1 MKDNERQEIEKFGQL
16 QENGI
21 FTMTIIGEI
30 EGHQLSA
37 QNAKTTKYEHM
48 IPALAKVEQDE
59 SIKGILILINTIGG
73 DVECGLA
80 IAELIASLSKPTVSL
95 VLGGSHSIGVPLAVA
110 ADHSF
115 IVKSATMMIH
125 PVRSS
130 GTFIG
135 VIQSYRN
142 IEKIQDRITTFI
154 SDHCKMK
161 KERVEELM
169 LHIGQQ
175 VKDVGMILSG
185 EEAVKEGL
193 IDPSTLIIDAKSGTS
208 GAGRGAKVPNLYCE
222 VNENIKA
229 YGVATH
235 RHTPEIEDQL
245 GYACGQEV
253 LINFTPHL
261 IPMNRG
267 ILVTAYASL
276 KKEVS
281 YEEVRAAYDKY
292 YADETFIRVLDK
304 DVCPQTKWVEGSN
317 FVDVNFKIDKRTNRI
332 IMMGAIDNLVKG
344 AAGQA
349 VQNMNL
355 LFGFEE
361 NEGLKLVPM
370 FP

>member
-1 MKDNERQEIEKFGQL
+1 MKDNETKEIEKFVQL

-21 FTMTIIGEI
+21 LIMTIVGEI

-48 IPALAKVEQDE
+48 IPLLAKAEQDQ

-80 IAELIASLSKPTVSL
+80 IAELIASLGKPTVSL

-154 SDHCKMK
+154 SDHCKMR

-175 VKDVGMILSG
+175 VKDVGTILSG
-185 EEAVKEGL
+185 EKAVQEGL
-193 IDPSTLIIDAKSGTS
+193 IDEMGGMKEATDKLIEK
-208 GAGRGAKVPNLYCE
+208 
-222 VNENIKA
+222 
-229 YGVATH
+229 
-235 RHTPEIEDQL
+235 
-245 GYACGQEV
+245 
-253 LINFTPHL
+253 INQSK
-261 IPMNRG
+261 N
-267 ILVTAYASL
+267 
-276 KKEVS
+276 K
-281 YEEVRAAYDKY
+281 
-292 YADETFIRVLDK
+292 
-304 DVCPQTKWVEGSN
+304 
-317 FVDVNFKIDKRTNRI
+317 
-332 IMMGAIDNLVKG
+332 
-344 AAGQA
+344 
-349 VQNMNL
+349 
-355 LFGFEE
+355 
-361 NEGLKLVPM
+361 
-370 FP
+370 

>member
-1 MKDNERQEIEKFGQL
+1 MKDNETKEIEKFGQL

-21 FTMTIIGEI
+21 LIMTIVGEI

-48 IPALAKVEQDE
+48 IPLLAKAEQDQ

-80 IAELIASLSKPTVSL
+80 IAELIASLGKPTVSL

-193 IDPSTLIIDAKSGTS
+193 IDEMGGIKEATDRLIEII
-208 GAGRGAKVPNLYCE
+208 NLCE
-222 VNENIKA
+222 NK
-229 YGVATH
+229 
-235 RHTPEIEDQL
+235 
-245 GYACGQEV
+245 
-253 LINFTPHL
+253 
-261 IPMNRG
+261 
-267 ILVTAYASL
+267 
-276 KKEVS
+276 
-281 YEEVRAAYDKY
+281 
-292 YADETFIRVLDK
+292 
-304 DVCPQTKWVEGSN
+304 
-317 FVDVNFKIDKRTNRI
+317 
-332 IMMGAIDNLVKG
+332 
-344 AAGQA
+344 
-349 VQNMNL
+349 
-355 LFGFEE
+355 
-361 NEGLKLVPM
+361 
-370 FP
+370 

>member
-1 MKDNERQEIEKFGQL
+1 MKDNETKEIEKFGQL

-21 FTMTIIGEI
+21 LIMTIVGEI

-48 IPALAKVEQDE
+48 IPLLAKAEQDQ

-80 IAELIASLSKPTVSL
+80 IAELIASLGKPT
-95 VLGGSHSIGVPLAVA
+95 VA

-154 SDHCKMK
+154 SDHCKMR

-175 VKDVGMILSG
+175 VKDVGTILSG
-185 EEAVKEGL
+185 EKAVQEGL
-193 IDPSTLIIDAKSGTS
+193 IDEMGGMKEATDKLIEK
-208 GAGRGAKVPNLYCE
+208 
-222 VNENIKA
+222 
-229 YGVATH
+229 
-235 RHTPEIEDQL
+235 
-245 GYACGQEV
+245 
-253 LINFTPHL
+253 INQSK
-261 IPMNRG
+261 N
-267 ILVTAYASL
+267 
-276 KKEVS
+276 K
-281 YEEVRAAYDKY
+281 
-292 YADETFIRVLDK
+292 
-304 DVCPQTKWVEGSN
+304 
-317 FVDVNFKIDKRTNRI
+317 
-332 IMMGAIDNLVKG
+332 
-344 AAGQA
+344 
-349 VQNMNL
+349 
-355 LFGFEE
+355 
-361 NEGLKLVPM
+361 
-370 FP
+370 

>member
-1 MKDNERQEIEKFGQL
+1 MKDNEAKEIEKFGQL

-21 FTMTIIGEI
+21 FILTIIGEI

-48 IPALAKVEQDE
+48 IPILAKAEQDE
-59 SIKGILILINTIGG
+59 GIKGILILINTVGG

-110 ADHSF
+110 SDHSF

-169 LHIGQQ
+169 LHIGEQ
-175 VKDVGMILSG
+175 VKDVGTILSG
-185 EEAVKEGL
+185 EKAVEEGL
-193 IDPSTLIIDAKSGTS
+193 IDEMGGIKEATDKLLEIINQSKN
-208 GAGRGAKVPNLYCE
+208 K
-222 VNENIKA
+222 
-229 YGVATH
+229 
-235 RHTPEIEDQL
+235 
-245 GYACGQEV
+245 
-253 LINFTPHL
+253 
-261 IPMNRG
+261 
-267 ILVTAYASL
+267 
-276 KKEVS
+276 
-281 YEEVRAAYDKY
+281 
-292 YADETFIRVLDK
+292 
-304 DVCPQTKWVEGSN
+304 
-317 FVDVNFKIDKRTNRI
+317 
-332 IMMGAIDNLVKG
+332 
-344 AAGQA
+344 
-349 VQNMNL
+349 
-355 LFGFEE
+355 
-361 NEGLKLVPM
+361 
-370 FP
+370 

>member
-1 MKDNERQEIEKFGQL
+1 MKDNETKEIEQFGQL

-21 FTMTIIGEI
+21 LIMTIVGEI

-48 IPALAKVEQDE
+48 IPLLAKAEQDQ

-80 IAELIASLSKPTVSL
+80 IAELIASLGKPTVSL

-185 EEAVKEGL
+185 EKAVQEGL
-193 IDPSTLIIDAKSGTS
+193 IDEMGGMKEATDKLIEK
-208 GAGRGAKVPNLYCE
+208 
-222 VNENIKA
+222 
-229 YGVATH
+229 
-235 RHTPEIEDQL
+235 
-245 GYACGQEV
+245 
-253 LINFTPHL
+253 INQSK
-261 IPMNRG
+261 N
-267 ILVTAYASL
+267 
-276 KKEVS
+276 K
-281 YEEVRAAYDKY
+281 
-292 YADETFIRVLDK
+292 
-304 DVCPQTKWVEGSN
+304 
-317 FVDVNFKIDKRTNRI
+317 
-332 IMMGAIDNLVKG
+332 
-344 AAGQA
+344 
-349 VQNMNL
+349 
-355 LFGFEE
+355 
-361 NEGLKLVPM
+361 
-370 FP
+370 

>member
-1 MKDNERQEIEKFGQL
+1 MKDNETKEIEKFGQL

-21 FTMTIIGEI
+21 LIMTIVGEI

-48 IPALAKVEQDE
+48 IPLLAKAEQDQ

-80 IAELIASLSKPTVSL
+80 IAELIASLGKPTVSL

-135 VIQSYRN
+135 VIQSYRY

-154 SDHCKMK
+154 SDHCKMR

-175 VKDVGMILSG
+175 VKDVGTILSG
-185 EEAVKEGL
+185 EKAVQEGL
-193 IDPSTLIIDAKSGTS
+193 IDEMGGMKEATDKLIEK
-208 GAGRGAKVPNLYCE
+208 
-222 VNENIKA
+222 
-229 YGVATH
+229 
-235 RHTPEIEDQL
+235 
-245 GYACGQEV
+245 
-253 LINFTPHL
+253 INQSK
-261 IPMNRG
+261 N
-267 ILVTAYASL
+267 
-276 KKEVS
+276 K
-281 YEEVRAAYDKY
+281 
-292 YADETFIRVLDK
+292 
-304 DVCPQTKWVEGSN
+304 
-317 FVDVNFKIDKRTNRI
+317 
-332 IMMGAIDNLVKG
+332 
-344 AAGQA
+344 
-349 VQNMNL
+349 
-355 LFGFEE
+355 
-361 NEGLKLVPM
+361 
-370 FP
+370 

>member
-1 MKDNERQEIEKFGQL
+1 MKDNETKEIEKFGQL

-21 FTMTIIGEI
+21 FIMTIIGEI

-48 IPALAKVEQDE
+48 IPILAKAEQDE

-80 IAELIASLSKPTVSL
+80 IAELIASVSKPTVSL

-161 KERVEELM
+161 KEKVEELM

-175 VKDVGMILSG
+175 VKDVGTILSG
-185 EEAVKEGL
+185 EKAVQEGL
-193 IDPSTLIIDAKSGTS
+193 IDEMGGIKEATDKLIEIINQS
-208 GAGRGAKVPNLYCE
+208 
-222 VNENIKA
+222 ENK
-229 YGVATH
+229 
-235 RHTPEIEDQL
+235 
-245 GYACGQEV
+245 
-253 LINFTPHL
+253 
-261 IPMNRG
+261 
-267 ILVTAYASL
+267 
-276 KKEVS
+276 
-281 YEEVRAAYDKY
+281 
-292 YADETFIRVLDK
+292 
-304 DVCPQTKWVEGSN
+304 
-317 FVDVNFKIDKRTNRI
+317 
-332 IMMGAIDNLVKG
+332 
-344 AAGQA
+344 
-349 VQNMNL
+349 
-355 LFGFEE
+355 
-361 NEGLKLVPM
+361 
-370 FP
+370 

>member
-1 MKDNERQEIEKFGQL
+1 MKDNESQEIEKFGQL

-154 SDHCKMK
+154 SDQ

-193 IDPSTLIIDAKSGTS
+193 IDEMGGIKEATDRLIEIINQS
-208 GAGRGAKVPNLYCE
+208 
-222 VNENIKA
+222 ENK
-229 YGVATH
+229 
-235 RHTPEIEDQL
+235 
-245 GYACGQEV
+245 
-253 LINFTPHL
+253 
-261 IPMNRG
+261 
-267 ILVTAYASL
+267 
-276 KKEVS
+276 
-281 YEEVRAAYDKY
+281 
-292 YADETFIRVLDK
+292 
-304 DVCPQTKWVEGSN
+304 
-317 FVDVNFKIDKRTNRI
+317 
-332 IMMGAIDNLVKG
+332 
-344 AAGQA
+344 
-349 VQNMNL
+349 
-355 LFGFEE
+355 
-361 NEGLKLVPM
+361 
-370 FP
+370 

>member
-1 MKDNERQEIEKFGQL
+1 MKDNETKEIEQFGQL

-21 FTMTIIGEI
+21 LIMTIVGEI

-48 IPALAKVEQDE
+48 IPLLAKAEQDQ

-154 SDHCKMK
+154 SDHCKMR

-175 VKDVGMILSG
+175 VKDVGTILSG
-185 EEAVKEGL
+185 EKAVQEGL
-193 IDPSTLIIDAKSGTS
+193 IDEMGGMKEATDKLIEK
-208 GAGRGAKVPNLYCE
+208 
-222 VNENIKA
+222 
-229 YGVATH
+229 
-235 RHTPEIEDQL
+235 
-245 GYACGQEV
+245 
-253 LINFTPHL
+253 INQSK
-261 IPMNRG
+261 N
-267 ILVTAYASL
+267 
-276 KKEVS
+276 K
-281 YEEVRAAYDKY
+281 
-292 YADETFIRVLDK
+292 
-304 DVCPQTKWVEGSN
+304 
-317 FVDVNFKIDKRTNRI
+317 
-332 IMMGAIDNLVKG
+332 
-344 AAGQA
+344 
-349 VQNMNL
+349 
-355 LFGFEE
+355 
-361 NEGLKLVPM
+361 
-370 FP
+370 

>member
-1 MKDNERQEIEKFGQL
+1 MKDNETKEIEKFGQL

-21 FTMTIIGEI
+21 LIMTIVGEI

-48 IPALAKVEQDE
+48 IPLLAKAEQDQ

-80 IAELIASLSKPTVSL
+80 IAELIASLGKPTVSL

-142 IEKIQDRITTFI
+142 IEKIQDRITTFT
-154 SDHCKMK
+154 SDHCKMR

-175 VKDVGMILSG
+175 VKDVGTILSG
-185 EEAVKEGL
+185 EKAVQEGL
-193 IDPSTLIIDAKSGTS
+193 IDEMGGMKEATDKLIEK
-208 GAGRGAKVPNLYCE
+208 
-222 VNENIKA
+222 
-229 YGVATH
+229 
-235 RHTPEIEDQL
+235 
-245 GYACGQEV
+245 
-253 LINFTPHL
+253 INQSK
-261 IPMNRG
+261 N
-267 ILVTAYASL
+267 
-276 KKEVS
+276 K
-281 YEEVRAAYDKY
+281 
-292 YADETFIRVLDK
+292 
-304 DVCPQTKWVEGSN
+304 
-317 FVDVNFKIDKRTNRI
+317 
-332 IMMGAIDNLVKG
+332 
-344 AAGQA
+344 
-349 VQNMNL
+349 
-355 LFGFEE
+355 
-361 NEGLKLVPM
+361 
-370 FP
+370 

>member
-1 MKDNERQEIEKFGQL
+1 MKDNETKEIEQFGQL

-21 FTMTIIGEI
+21 LIMTIVGEI

-48 IPALAKVEQDE
+48 IPLLAKAEQDQ

-80 IAELIASLSKPTVSL
+80 IAELIASLGKPTVSL

-154 SDHCKMK
+154 SDHCKMR

-175 VKDVGMILSG
+175 VKDVGTILSG
-185 EEAVKEGL
+185 KKAVQEGL
-193 IDPSTLIIDAKSGTS
+193 IDEMVGMKEATDKLIEK
-208 GAGRGAKVPNLYCE
+208 
-222 VNENIKA
+222 
-229 YGVATH
+229 
-235 RHTPEIEDQL
+235 
-245 GYACGQEV
+245 
-253 LINFTPHL
+253 INQSK
-261 IPMNRG
+261 N
-267 ILVTAYASL
+267 
-276 KKEVS
+276 K
-281 YEEVRAAYDKY
+281 
-292 YADETFIRVLDK
+292 
-304 DVCPQTKWVEGSN
+304 
-317 FVDVNFKIDKRTNRI
+317 
-332 IMMGAIDNLVKG
+332 
-344 AAGQA
+344 
-349 VQNMNL
+349 
-355 LFGFEE
+355 
-361 NEGLKLVPM
+361 
-370 FP
+370 

>member
-1 MKDNERQEIEKFGQL
+1 MKDNETKEIEQFGQL

-21 FTMTIIGEI
+21 LIMTIVGEI

-48 IPALAKVEQDE
+48 IPLLAKAEQDQ

-80 IAELIASLSKPTVSL
+80 IAELIASLGKPTVSL

-193 IDPSTLIIDAKSGTS
+193 IDEMGGIKEATDRLIEII
-208 GAGRGAKVPNLYCE
+208 NLCE
-222 VNENIKA
+222 NK
-229 YGVATH
+229 
-235 RHTPEIEDQL
+235 
-245 GYACGQEV
+245 
-253 LINFTPHL
+253 
-261 IPMNRG
+261 
-267 ILVTAYASL
+267 
-276 KKEVS
+276 
-281 YEEVRAAYDKY
+281 
-292 YADETFIRVLDK
+292 
-304 DVCPQTKWVEGSN
+304 
-317 FVDVNFKIDKRTNRI
+317 
-332 IMMGAIDNLVKG
+332 
-344 AAGQA
+344 
-349 VQNMNL
+349 
-355 LFGFEE
+355 
-361 NEGLKLVPM
+361 
-370 FP
+370 

>member
-1 MKDNERQEIEKFGQL
+1 MKDNETKEIEKFGQL

-21 FTMTIIGEI
+21 LIMTIVGEI

-48 IPALAKVEQDE
+48 IPLLAKAEQDQ

-80 IAELIASLSKPTVSL
+80 IAELIASLGKPTVSL

-142 IEKIQDRITTFI
+142 IEKIHDRITTFI
-154 SDHCKMK
+154 SDHCKMR

-175 VKDVGMILSG
+175 VKDVGTILSG
-185 EEAVKEGL
+185 EKAVQEGL
-193 IDPSTLIIDAKSGTS
+193 IDEMGGMKEATDKLIEK
-208 GAGRGAKVPNLYCE
+208 
-222 VNENIKA
+222 
-229 YGVATH
+229 
-235 RHTPEIEDQL
+235 
-245 GYACGQEV
+245 
-253 LINFTPHL
+253 INQSK
-261 IPMNRG
+261 N
-267 ILVTAYASL
+267 
-276 KKEVS
+276 K
-281 YEEVRAAYDKY
+281 
-292 YADETFIRVLDK
+292 
-304 DVCPQTKWVEGSN
+304 
-317 FVDVNFKIDKRTNRI
+317 
-332 IMMGAIDNLVKG
+332 
-344 AAGQA
+344 
-349 VQNMNL
+349 
-355 LFGFEE
+355 
-361 NEGLKLVPM
+361 
-370 FP
+370 

>member
-1 MKDNERQEIEKFGQL
+1 MKDNETKEIEKFGQL

-21 FTMTIIGEI
+21 LIMTIVGEI

-48 IPALAKVEQDE
+48 IPLLAKAEQDQ

-80 IAELIASLSKPTVSL
+80 IAELIASLGKPTVSL

-135 VIQSYRN
+135 VIQSNRN

-154 SDHCKMK
+154 SDHCKMR

-175 VKDVGMILSG
+175 VKDVGTILSG
-185 EEAVKEGL
+185 EKAVQEGL
-193 IDPSTLIIDAKSGTS
+193 IDEMGGMKEATDKLIEK
-208 GAGRGAKVPNLYCE
+208 
-222 VNENIKA
+222 
-229 YGVATH
+229 
-235 RHTPEIEDQL
+235 
-245 GYACGQEV
+245 
-253 LINFTPHL
+253 INQSK
-261 IPMNRG
+261 N
-267 ILVTAYASL
+267 
-276 KKEVS
+276 K
-281 YEEVRAAYDKY
+281 
-292 YADETFIRVLDK
+292 
-304 DVCPQTKWVEGSN
+304 
-317 FVDVNFKIDKRTNRI
+317 
-332 IMMGAIDNLVKG
+332 
-344 AAGQA
+344 
-349 VQNMNL
+349 
-355 LFGFEE
+355 
-361 NEGLKLVPM
+361 
-370 FP
+370 

>member
-1 MKDNERQEIEKFGQL
+1 MNTQLESLLELGEVLLENNGTGQHIL
-16 QENGI
+16 
-21 FTMTIIGEI
+21 FLSVIGEI
-30 EGHQLSA
+30 EGHHLSSDRI
-37 QNAKTTKYEHM
+37 KTTKYEHM

-95 VLGGSHSIGVPLAVA
+95 LLGGSHSIGVPLAVA

-193 IDPSTLIIDAKSGTS
+193 IDEMGGIKEATDRLIEII
-208 GAGRGAKVPNLYCE
+208 NLCE
-222 VNENIKA
+222 NK
-229 YGVATH
+229 
-235 RHTPEIEDQL
+235 
-245 GYACGQEV
+245 
-253 LINFTPHL
+253 
-261 IPMNRG
+261 
-267 ILVTAYASL
+267 
-276 KKEVS
+276 
-281 YEEVRAAYDKY
+281 
-292 YADETFIRVLDK
+292 
-304 DVCPQTKWVEGSN
+304 
-317 FVDVNFKIDKRTNRI
+317 
-332 IMMGAIDNLVKG
+332 
-344 AAGQA
+344 
-349 VQNMNL
+349 
-355 LFGFEE
+355 
-361 NEGLKLVPM
+361 
-370 FP
+370 

>member
-30 EGHQLSA
+30 D
-37 QNAKTTKYEHM
+37 AKTTKYEHM

-193 IDPSTLIIDAKSGTS
+193 IDEMGGIKEATDRLIEIINQS
-208 GAGRGAKVPNLYCE
+208 
-222 VNENIKA
+222 ENK
-229 YGVATH
+229 
-235 RHTPEIEDQL
+235 
-245 GYACGQEV
+245 
-253 LINFTPHL
+253 
-261 IPMNRG
+261 
-267 ILVTAYASL
+267 
-276 KKEVS
+276 
-281 YEEVRAAYDKY
+281 
-292 YADETFIRVLDK
+292 
-304 DVCPQTKWVEGSN
+304 
-317 FVDVNFKIDKRTNRI
+317 
-332 IMMGAIDNLVKG
+332 
-344 AAGQA
+344 
-349 VQNMNL
+349 
-355 LFGFEE
+355 
-361 NEGLKLVPM
+361 
-370 FP
+370 

>member
-1 MKDNERQEIEKFGQL
+1 MKDNETKEIEQFGQL

-21 FTMTIIGEI
+21 LIMTIVGEI

-48 IPALAKVEQDE
+48 IPLLAKAEQDQ

-80 IAELIASLSKPTVSL
+80 IAELIASLGKPTVSL

-161 KERVEELM
+161 MERVEELM

-193 IDPSTLIIDAKSGTS
+193 IDEMGGIKEATDRLIEIINQS
-208 GAGRGAKVPNLYCE
+208 
-222 VNENIKA
+222 ENK
-229 YGVATH
+229 
-235 RHTPEIEDQL
+235 
-245 GYACGQEV
+245 
-253 LINFTPHL
+253 
-261 IPMNRG
+261 
-267 ILVTAYASL
+267 
-276 KKEVS
+276 
-281 YEEVRAAYDKY
+281 
-292 YADETFIRVLDK
+292 
-304 DVCPQTKWVEGSN
+304 
-317 FVDVNFKIDKRTNRI
+317 
-332 IMMGAIDNLVKG
+332 
-344 AAGQA
+344 
-349 VQNMNL
+349 
-355 LFGFEE
+355 
-361 NEGLKLVPM
+361 
-370 FP
+370 

>member
-1 MKDNERQEIEKFGQL
+1 MKDNETKEIEKFGQL

-21 FTMTIIGEI
+21 LIMTIVGEI

-48 IPALAKVEQDE
+48 IPLLAKAEQDQ

-80 IAELIASLSKPTVSL
+80 IAELIASLGKPTVSL

-154 SDHCKMK
+154 SDHCKMR

-169 LHIGQQ
+169 LLIGQQ
-175 VKDVGMILSG
+175 VKDVGTILSG
-185 EEAVKEGL
+185 EKAVQEGL
-193 IDPSTLIIDAKSGTS
+193 IDEMGGMKEATDKLIEK
-208 GAGRGAKVPNLYCE
+208 
-222 VNENIKA
+222 
-229 YGVATH
+229 
-235 RHTPEIEDQL
+235 
-245 GYACGQEV
+245 
-253 LINFTPHL
+253 INQSK
-261 IPMNRG
+261 N
-267 ILVTAYASL
+267 
-276 KKEVS
+276 K
-281 YEEVRAAYDKY
+281 
-292 YADETFIRVLDK
+292 
-304 DVCPQTKWVEGSN
+304 
-317 FVDVNFKIDKRTNRI
+317 
-332 IMMGAIDNLVKG
+332 
-344 AAGQA
+344 
-349 VQNMNL
+349 
-355 LFGFEE
+355 
-361 NEGLKLVPM
+361 
-370 FP
+370 

>member
-1 MKDNERQEIEKFGQL
+1 MNTQLESLLELGEVLLENNGTGQHIL
-16 QENGI
+16 
-21 FTMTIIGEI
+21 FLSVIGEI
-30 EGHQLSA
+30 EGHHLSSDRI
-37 QNAKTTKYEHM
+37 KTTKYEHM

-193 IDPSTLIIDAKSGTS
+193 IDEMGGIKEATDRLIEII
-208 GAGRGAKVPNLYCE
+208 NLS
-222 VNENIKA
+222 ENK
-229 YGVATH
+229 
-235 RHTPEIEDQL
+235 
-245 GYACGQEV
+245 
-253 LINFTPHL
+253 
-261 IPMNRG
+261 
-267 ILVTAYASL
+267 
-276 KKEVS
+276 
-281 YEEVRAAYDKY
+281 
-292 YADETFIRVLDK
+292 
-304 DVCPQTKWVEGSN
+304 
-317 FVDVNFKIDKRTNRI
+317 
-332 IMMGAIDNLVKG
+332 
-344 AAGQA
+344 
-349 VQNMNL
+349 
-355 LFGFEE
+355 
-361 NEGLKLVPM
+361 
-370 FP
+370 